1 MDAQWLKRWMKKE
14 MLQESKGMYR
24 PSGQAESRTVVK
36 MKTGRERTVLRGKD
50 TSPPIVPDGH
60 RQG

>member
-1 MDAQWLKRWMKKE
+1 